1 MRTGRKNVDSR
12 LATAAASCTA
22 GGSSPI
28 DTEPDLDTGL
38 ATRPHWAALP
48 RDFYRRHPAL
58 VAPELLNKILLR
70 DDGRAAR
77 IVEVEAYAGSEDP
90 AAHSFRG
97 MTARNA
103 TMFGEPG
110 HLYVYFTYGMHW
122 GSNAVCGDVGQGMG
136 VLLRAAEPLHG
147 LDAMRQLRPAARRDR
162 DLASGPG
169 KLSQAFGITGAL
181 DGADLVTADN
191 GIAIV
196 SDGTPPPRDPAV
208 GPRIGIS
215 RAVEFPWRWHV
226 PGSSHVSVR
235 APASGR
241 RAPNG

>member
-1 MRTGRKNVDSR
+1 LRPLRHD
-12 LATAAASCTA
+12 APQADD
-22 GGSSPI
+22 
-28 DTEPDLDTGL
+28 DTEPSLDIGL
-38 ATRPHWAALP
+38 AMHAHWTALP

-122 GSNAVCGDVGQGMG
+122 GSNTVCGDVGEGMG

-147 LDAMRQLRPAARRDR
+147 IDAMRQLRPAARRDR

-169 KLSQAFGITGAL
+169 KLSQAFGITGTL
-181 DGADLVTADN
+181 DGADLVAGN
-191 GIAIV
+191 AGIAIV
-196 SDGTPPPRDPAV
+196 SDGTPPPQEPVV

-215 RAVEFPWRWHV
+215 RAVDFPWRWHV
-226 PGSSHVSVR
+226 SGSSHVSAR
-235 APASGR
+235 GSPPAR
-241 RAPNG
+241 RNRKA

>member
-1 MRTGRKNVDSR
+1 MRAIVRQEQALDTA
-12 LATAAASCTA
+12 LAT
-22 GGSSPI
+22 P
-28 DTEPDLDTGL
+28 
-38 ATRPHWAALP
+38 PHWTRLP
-48 RDFYRRHPAL
+48 RSFYRRHPAE
-58 VAPELLNKILLR
+58 VAPDLLNKILLR

-103 TMFGEPG
+103 TMFGEAG

-122 GSNAVCGDVGQGMG
+122 GSNAVCGEVGDGLG
-136 VLLRAAEPLHG
+136 VLLRAAEPMLG
-147 LDAMRQLRPAARRDR
+147 VDQMRRLRPAARRDR

-169 KLSQAFGITGAL
+169 KLSQAFGITREL
-181 DGADLVTADN
+181 DGADLVTGAG

-196 SDGTPPPRDPAV
+196 SDGTLPPDDPVV

-215 RAVEFPWRWHV
+215 RAVDYPWRWHV
-226 PGSSHVSVR
+226 PGSLHVSVR
-235 APASGR
+235 GAVR
-241 RAPNG
+241 KR